1 LLHLLALLA
10 AIERIPDDFSRVI
23 ERRDAGSRDEA
34 RRWSP
39 QTLNDEVG
47 SESTPTILLTPG
59 IPEISSDRVQPRPQR
74 NFTDKMS
81 DLNALIVGFHLP
93 KFQIDR
99 ILEGVPNDHDFHR
112 S

>member
-1 LLHLLALLA
+1 MNRPRHSSYPMPVEEREELARELS
-10 AIERIPDDFSRVI
+10 EFGYRETSGVGHRK
-23 ERRDAGSRDEA
+23 
-34 RRWSP
+34 
-39 QTLNDEVG
+39 TLNDGVG
-47 SESTPTILLTPG
+47 NESTPTILLTPG
-59 IPEISSDRVQPRPQR
+59 ISEFGSDRVQPRPQR

-99 ILEGVPNDHDFHR
+99 ILESVPNDHDFHR